1 MYKLTS
7 TTYILR
13 IEDDANIPND
23 EGNTDYQDYLTWVGE
38 GNVAIPA
45 DVVITPVIA
54 NSCTPLQ
61 FLDLFTQQE
70 QLSVVTAAKN
80 YPQLQL
86 WYDRLL
92 AAQEVLQDDV
102 RVAEG
107 LDALIAGGLI
117 TADRKSVILSGIK
130 GAT

>member
-1 MYKLTS
+1 MYKLTL
-7 TTYILR
+7 TTYIFR
-13 IEDDANIPND
+13 IEDGANIPND
-23 EGNTDYQDYLTWVGE
+23 DGNIDYQDYLAWVGE

-45 DVVITPVIA
+45 DVVVALVIE

-117 TADRKSVILSGIK
+117 TADRKSTILSGIK

>member
-1 MYKLTS
+1 MYKLTL

-13 IEDDANIPND
+13 VEDNANIPND

-45 DVVITPVIA
+45 DVVIAPVIA

-70 QLSVVTAAKN
+70 QLAVVTAAKN